1 MKKLIT
7 ILSLCLLTLTT
18 YSQQRM
24 YEAEKIIFEMVNAY
38 RVSQGLKEVT
48 WSDDVYNA
56 AYHHSSYMSNEGVEF
71 EHTER
76 VDVEGHEEIND
87 VQKRI
92 RKYCGDYTWGTE
104 CMAGLPLISFSNEP
118 FDLKEACW
126 EVVSSWINSP
136 GHRKAMLFDLEGNG
150 NLQLGAVSVIKVKY
164 CESSVPVLVLTNGT
178 N

>member
-1 MKKLIT
+1 
-7 ILSLCLLTLTT
+7 
-18 YSQQRM
+18 M
-24 YEAEKIIFEMVNAY
+24 YEAEKIIFEMVNSY
-38 RVSQGLKEVT
+38 RVSQGLKEVS

-87 VQKRI
+87 VQERI
-92 RKYCGDYTWGTE
+92 RKYCGDYAWGTE

-126 EVVSSWINSP
+126 EVVSSWISSP

-150 NLQLGAVSVIKVKY
+150 NLQFGAVSVIKVKY
-164 CESSVPVLVLTNGT
+164 CESSVPVLVLTNKVD
-178 N
+178 